1 MVLRLS
7 FPPNPPPIR
16 FTRHTTRLAG
26 TPSALATR
34 AWGKHSTL
42 FRIRALQST
51 IYHIIN
57 NPIIFFATN
66 ELTILNERNHQ
77 YFVTLLSPFLCLVQ
91 FKLCFDWE
99 CGYKLISCTSPL
111 QGVISFVYLSL
122 GGRLRGHKHLHF
134 SILSTRDSK
143 RAVSLQIKMFLPSN
157 VHLTCRITYLVSAH
171 EMKEEQVWT
180 RII

>member
-42 FRIRALQST
+42 FCIITLQST

-91 FKLCFDWE
+91 FQLCFDWE
-99 CGYKLISCTSPL
+99 CGYKLISCTVLYREWFLLFTWVLEADCVDTNISISP
-111 QGVISFVYLSL
+111 SSP
-122 GGRLRGHKHLHF
+122 RGTA
-134 SILSTRDSK
+134 S
-143 RAVSLQIKMFLPSN
+143 VQ
-157 VHLTCRITYLVSAH
+157 LVS
-171 EMKEEQVWT
+171 
-180 RII
+180 R